1 MRLRQGRVMGWVGV
15 WCWLL
20 VSGLLFVGSACKSST
35 GQEEKVSAQTRLVVV
50 GGTLTEI
57 VYGLGMGSVVV
68 GADASSTYP
77 EEVKREAALGYFRRV
92 SAEGV
97 LGLEPTLI
105 FVTEEAG
112 PAEVIEQLKAS
123 GVRVVSFSGAAS
135 VGEARERIKAVGDA
149 LGKIAEAE
157 HMLKAL
163 DEKLAK
169 AAQLRSQVKTTPAV
183 LLLYSHHAGQ
193 LHVFGKGTVA
203 DALLALVGAK
213 NAANVEGVV
222 PLSGEGVIDAAPD
235 VLLFP
240 SSSVDGLKGL
250 DNVWTIPGIA
260 QSPAGKNKK
269 VIQIDKLALLGFG
282 PRLGDVVLEMM
293 AQLHPELSPGP
304 L

>member
-1 MRLRQGRVMGWVGV
+1 MGLLALLLVGV
-15 WCWLL
+15 
-20 VSGLLFVGSACKSST
+20 GCKTNNENKIKMS
-35 GQEEKVSAQTRLVVV
+35 EKTRIVVV

-57 VYGLGMGSVVV
+57 VYGLGMGSLVV

-77 EEVKREAALGYFRRV
+77 QEAKREAALGYFRRV

-112 PAEVIEQLKAS
+112 PAEAIEQLKAS
-123 GVRVVSFSGAAS
+123 GVRVVSFPGAAT
-135 VGEARERIKAVGDA
+135 VENARERIRAVGAA
-149 LGKIAEAE
+149 LDKTTEAE
-157 HMLKAL
+157 QLLKAL

-169 AAQLRSQVKTTPAV
+169 ASQWRTKIKNTPAV
-183 LLLYSHHAGQ
+183 LLLYSHNAGQ
-193 LHVFGKGTVA
+193 LHVFGQGTVA
-203 DALLALVGAK
+203 DPLLALVGAK
-213 NAANVEGVV
+213 NAAKVQGVV
-222 PLSGEGVIDAAPD
+222 PLSGEGIIDASPD

-250 DNVWTIPGIA
+250 ENIWTIPGIA

-269 VIQIDKLALLGFG
+269 MIQIDKLALLGFG
-282 PRLGDVVLEMM
+282 PRLGDVVLEIM
-293 AQLHPELSPGP
+293 AQLHPDVSPEQ